1 MPTIE
6 AVPPKSRLRRPRF
19 TEKFSLRCYSS
30 CVPNTS
36 ASAPRRRVTASDV
49 AAKAGVSISTV
60 SKALSGNGT
69 VRYETRQRVLD
80 VARELKYQH
89 NEIAASL
96 LAGRTNTIGVITSDQ
111 FGRLTAPVLVG
122 ATETLAEDEL
132 ALLICDGRGDR
143 IREQYFVNSLLRR
156 RVDGILVTGRGVF
169 GRDSL
174 GLDLPVPVVYAMAS
188 SNDPADASV
197 VPDDAAGARSAAEHL
212 LATGRSKVAFVS
224 GRSDDATRARLA
236 ATRDVLA
243 AAGLDLAHPPLVGQ
257 WSEGWGRQAALNL
270 IRAEADF
277 DAVVCGNDQ
286 IARGVLDSLRENGVR
301 TPDDVAVIGF
311 DNWDVMVEASR
322 PPLSSVDLSLQEV
335 GRVAARTLIEAIAS
349 GTTVPG
355 VRRVAC
361 HLVPR
366 ESTAPA

>member
-1 MPTIE
+1 MST
-6 AVPPKSRLRRPRF
+6 
-19 TEKFSLRCYSS
+19 T
-30 CVPNTS
+30 TS
-36 ASAPRRRVTASDV
+36 ANATPAGAPRRRVTASDV
-49 AAKAGVSISTV
+49 AERAGVSISTV
-60 SKALSGNGT
+60 SKALSGKGT

-89 NEIAASL
+89 NEVAASL

-122 ATETLAEDEL
+122 ATETLAEDEI

-169 GRDSL
+169 SRDSL

-197 VPDDAAGARSAAEHL
+197 VPDDTAGARSAAEHL
-212 LATGRSKVAFVS
+212 VATGRTRIAFVS
-224 GRSDDATRARLA
+224 GRADDATLARLA
-236 ATRDVLA
+236 ATRDVLTS
-243 AAGLDLAHPPLVGQ
+243 AGLELAHPPLIGQ

-270 IRAEADF
+270 LRAEADF
-277 DAVVCGNDQ
+277 DGVVCGNDQ
-286 IARGVLDSLRENGVR
+286 IARGVLDTLRESGTRV
-301 TPDDVAVIGF
+301 PEDVAVIGF

-322 PPLSSVDLSLQEV
+322 PPLSSVDLSLHDV
-335 GRVAARTLIEAIAS
+335 GRVAARTLLDAIVAGGVTPGIEK
-349 GTTVPG
+349 VD
-355 VRRVAC
+355 C

>member
-1 MPTIE
+1 M
-6 AVPPKSRLRRPRF
+6 
-19 TEKFSLRCYSS
+19 
-30 CVPNTS
+30 
-36 ASAPRRRVTASDV
+36 TASDV
-49 AAKAGVSISTV
+49 AERAGVSISTV
-60 SKALSGNGT
+60 SKALSGKGT
-69 VRYETRQRVLD
+69 VRYETRQRVLE
-80 VARELKYQH
+80 VARELKYQN

-96 LAGRTNTIGVITSDQ
+96 LAGRTKTIGVITSDQ

-122 ATETLAEDEL
+122 ATETLAEDEI

-169 GRDSL
+169 GRDTL
-174 GLDLPVPVVYAMAS
+174 GLDMPVPVVYAMAFS
-188 SNDPADASV
+188 TDPSDASV
-197 VPDDAAGARSAAEHL
+197 VPDDGAGARSAAEHL
-212 LATGRSKVAFVS
+212 LATGRTKVAFVS
-224 GRSDDATRARLA
+224 GRSDDATHVRLA
-236 ATRDVLA
+236 ATREVLA
-243 AAGLDLAHPPLVGQ
+243 ARRLQLAHPPLIGQ
-257 WSEGWGRQAALNL
+257 WSEGWGRQAGLNL
-270 IRAEADF
+270 IRAGADF

-286 IARGVLDSLRENGVR
+286 IARGVLDSLRENGIRV
-301 TPDDVAVIGF
+301 PEDVAVIGF

-335 GRVAARTLIEAIAS
+335 GRVAAQTLIDSIAAGS
-349 GTTVPG
+349 VEPG